1 MKNLYNFLASI
12 IIISGC
18 SNVLDDNFEGS
29 TLISPKYTFSN
40 YLIQCTLKEN
50 ENLLSLESFL
60 SSLIKD
66 QSYKNNKFLLR
77 AYFPKSESVNKF
89 ILNIQNNSNED
100 MYPFFINDISLKG
113 FDKVASCN
121 FNTNVMQTA
130 LLIDSNLK
138 NTEALSYIS
147 EILSCDYNEGYN
159 YGTFKIAIDRFSN
172 QISSLKLPYQALY
185 LQDEISANS
194 FVWINNFYTDDYSKE
209 ITNLWINTIEAK
221 EIKDEFLMNAQCI
234 ESNVYNSFAIN

>member
-1 MKNLYNFLASI
+1 
-12 IIISGC
+12 
-18 SNVLDDNFEGS
+18 
-29 TLISPKYTFSN
+29 
-40 YLIQCTLKEN
+40 
-50 ENLLSLESFL
+50 
-60 SSLIKD
+60 
-66 QSYKNNKFLLR
+66 
-77 AYFPKSESVNKF
+77 
-89 ILNIQNNSNED
+89 
-100 MYPFFINDISLKG
+100 
-113 FDKVASCN
+113 
-121 FNTNVMQTA
+121 MQTA

-138 NTEALSYIS
+138 NIEALSYIS